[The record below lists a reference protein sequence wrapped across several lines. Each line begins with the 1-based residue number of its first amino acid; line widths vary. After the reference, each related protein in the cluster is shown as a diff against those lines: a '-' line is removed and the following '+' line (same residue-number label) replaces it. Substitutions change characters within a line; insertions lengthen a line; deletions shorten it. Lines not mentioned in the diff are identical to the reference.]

1 MGSAFIYLFVHIF
14 CRHTLYYILSYH
26 IRVVNKLYGRIF
38 RYHVQTVQNPWIS
51 AKKERPPVIR
61 RRPCLLERTAG
72 IEPVQSAWEAG
83 ILPLNYVRTFNTDI
97 IHHFAGFVKRFLKK
111 YCRRVYFHRLWAKY

>member
-1 MGSAFIYLFVHIF
+1 ME
-14 CRHTLYYILSYH
+14 
-26 IRVVNKLYGRIF
+26 RV
-38 RYHVQTVQNPWIS
+38 T
-51 AKKERPPVIR
+51 
-61 RRPCLLERTAG
+61 G